1 MFVSLKK
8 VLVVVCCLCLLQA
21 SFSSRLRG
29 AAEEGGATGG
39 GSGPSGPADSSSS
52 GAQGESGGAVNTA
65 ALAKLLQGLAK
76 KVEGKE
82 KAMSGPASGLVGA
95 IVHSVRVMGRRHSAK
110 LTIKEII
117 SALQKK
123 KQAKKPKVSLGQV
136 LDAFRLPPRVP
147 KKKKDPK
154 PALVKRIMKVDAT
167 IDKLKNML
175 EGDEK
180 KNAAAEETAE
190 ELKSREMLEGLPDLK
205 PEESSL
211 PKPIAVPLP
220 PMSPARA

>member
-8 VLVVVCCLCLLQA
+8 IVVIVCCLCMLQA
-21 SFSSRLRG
+21 SFSLRLRG
-29 AAEEGGATGG
+29 PAEEGGASG
-39 GSGPSGPADSSSS
+39 GSGPSGPEDSSSS

-110 LTIKEII
+110 LTMKEII

-147 KKKKDPK
+147 RKKKDPK
-154 PALVKRIMKVDAT
+154 PALLNRIMKVDAT

-175 EGDEK
+175 ESDEK

-220 PMSPARA
+220 PAPPARA